1 MTDSCSYI
9 QSLRN
14 MCLRD
19 PVVQQLYNGEL
30 NWCDIS
36 DDDEPLELDS
46 YKEYMERRKMNVN
59 PWKKNT
65 RQHLFPSPSQSIETQ
80 TESLQQNH
88 SETQTDFDELGLCL
102 SVFIHSLLN
111 SIPTVH
117 ISNKFP
123 KITTKP
129 TSSIVPSVS
138 TIPTSSSTVPA
149 ASASKTLF
157 LKNLPA
163 NLTETQLKDIFKVYG
178 SICDVSIK
186 RVMDPMD
193 KTKIVMCKF
202 AHIRFQ
208 TVEGAR
214 KAYEKENNRLQ
225 ITKKKI
231 GIEYAKE

>member
-19 PVVQQLYNGEL
+19 PVVQQLYDGEL

-65 RQHLFPSPSQSIETQ
+65 RQHLFPSPSPSRSIETQ

-117 ISNKFP
+117 ISNEFQE
-123 KITTKP
+123 ITKP
-129 TSSIVPSVS
+129 ISSTASTVS
-138 TIPTSSSTVPA
+138 T
-149 ASASKTLF
+149 SKTLF

-225 ITKKKI
+225 INKKKI

>member
-1 MTDSCSYI
+1 
-9 QSLRN
+9 

-19 PVVQQLYNGEL
+19 PVVQQLYDGEL

-65 RQHLFPSPSQSIETQ
+65 RQHLFPSPSPSRSIETQ

-117 ISNKFP
+117 ISNEFQE
-123 KITTKP
+123 ITKP
-129 TSSIVPSVS
+129 ISSTASTVS
-138 TIPTSSSTVPA
+138 T
-149 ASASKTLF
+149 SKTLF

-225 ITKKKI
+225 INKKKI

>member
-1 MTDSCSYI
+1 
-9 QSLRN
+9 

-46 YKEYMERRKMNVN
+46 YKEYMERRKMNIN
-59 PWKKNT
+59 PWTKNT
-65 RQHLFPSPSQSIETQ
+65 RQRLFPSSTRSIETQ
-80 TESLQQNH
+80 TESLQLNH

-102 SVFIHSLLN
+102 SVFVHSLLN
-111 SIPTVH
+111 SIPTIH
-117 ISNKFP
+117 ISNEFQEIP

-129 TSSIVPSVS
+129 ISSSVS
-138 TIPTSSSTVPA
+138 TISTVST
-149 ASASKTLF
+149 ASTVSTSKTLF

-202 AHIRFQ
+202 AHIKFQ
-208 TVEGAR
+208 TNESAK
-214 KAYEKENNRLQ
+214 KAYEKENNRLL
-225 ITKKKI
+225 ISKKKI